1 MTTTERGHS
10 RQTVEMDRNLV
21 ADRYRLHE
29 RIGHGRLGDIYEA
42 VDEGHQELGVGQHV
56 AIQLLPDRIALN
68 QGIFNKLKL
77 GYTVLRA
84 VSHPN
89 IVTFIDLDHD
99 GKFGYLVME
108 LLDGA
113 SLRLVLD
120 DVTTLPLDEA
130 IPVIR
135 AVGDA
140 LQLLHAKSIV
150 HGQLTAE
157 NVFFTQNLEVRLLDV
172 VPLDSASTILRGVAS
187 REPLSRCDIG
197 DDVYALACLAY
208 EMLAGRHP
216 FNFQT
221 PAEARLAGLEP
232 AGIDSLPERQWNAIC
247 RALSFDREERTS
259 AVADFLGEFGITGTE
274 RLRRSEDATPATH
287 SADPSRSAHSSDHFT
302 DKDADDRPIRRK
314 IVPDVAR
321 AKRKRAKRIPSPILL
336 MALVGLGIWFFFGNP
351 HDDVANLIDYVDSN
365 LGVELAESNDGSLP
379 IIVGAPAPTASQDAG
394 PTILLPDP
402 PPETVTDDNA
412 DTETTVDNVVAGRAA
427 GSEATPSRP
436 ADEPLADPRADTRLS
451 SATEFTL
458 IESFVTISER
468 DGAARITARRPA
480 ITADRFVWW
489 TSDDTAIANED
500 YIPIGQPVVGF
511 ASGEE
516 AETLHIPLIND
527 SLPEPQETFYV
538 FLGRHNAQLGRLEPI
553 MRIRVDI
560 NDDE

>member
-1 MTTTERGHS
+1 MTTIEPGHS
-10 RQTVEMDRNLV
+10 RQTVEMNRNLV

-42 VDEGHQELGVGQHV
+42 VDEGHQELGVGPHV

-68 QGIFNKLKL
+68 QGIFNKLRL

-108 LLDGA
+108 HLNGV

-140 LQLLHAKSIV
+140 LQLLHTKSIA

-157 NVFFTQNLEVRLLDV
+157 NVFVTQDLEVRLLDV
-172 VPLDSASTILRGVAS
+172 VPLDSASTILRSVAS
-187 REPLSRCDIG
+187 REPLGRCDIG

-247 RALSFDREERTS
+247 RALSFDREECTS
-259 AVADFLGEFGITGTE
+259 TVADFLREFGITGTE
-274 RLRRSEDATPATH
+274 RLRRSEDATPATR
-287 SADPSRSAHSSDHFT
+287 STNPSRSAHSLDHFT
-302 DKDADDRPIRRK
+302 TDDAADPPIRRK
-314 IVPDVAR
+314 IVPDIAR
-321 AKRKRAKRIPSPILL
+321 AKRKRAKRMPSPILL
-336 MALVGLGIWFFFGNP
+336 MALVGLGTWFFYGQP
-351 HDDVANLIDYVDSN
+351 HEDVANLIDYVDSN
-365 LGVELAESNDGSLP
+365 LGVEFAEGNDGGLP
-379 IIVGAPAPTASQDAG
+379 ISVSAPVPADSRDAG

-402 PPETVTDDNA
+402 PTQTVADDNA
-412 DTETTVDNVVAGRAA
+412 DTETTVDNMVTGHAA
-427 GSEATPSRP
+427 GNEPTPSIP
-436 ADEPLADPRADTRLS
+436 ADEQLADPRADTRQS

-458 IESFVTISER
+458 IQSFVTISEG

-489 TSDDTAIANED
+489 TSDHTAIANED
-500 YIPIGQPVVGF
+500 YIPIEHPVVGF

-516 AETLHIPLIND
+516 AESLHIPLIND

-538 FLGRHNAQLGRLEPI
+538 YLGRHNAQLGQLEPI